1 MRMGSKTGASGSSL
15 LRTFRDRHVSCDFK
29 HGDTVGMGL
38 QSQWDVRILSD
49 ESKVCER
56 LGDYFYY
63 IYYIY
68 YIVVIFVTTGAL
80 GSPGLLLLCYGPDL
94 VLLSSRKPA
103 LLFFYY
109 AM

>member
-49 ESKVCER
+49 ESKVFER
-56 LGDYFYY
+56 LGDYFS
-63 IYYIY
+63 IIS
-68 YIVVIFVTTGAL
+68 II
-80 GSPGLLLLCYGPDL
+80 SII
-94 VLLSSRKPA
+94 
-103 LLFFYY
+103 
-109 AM
+109 